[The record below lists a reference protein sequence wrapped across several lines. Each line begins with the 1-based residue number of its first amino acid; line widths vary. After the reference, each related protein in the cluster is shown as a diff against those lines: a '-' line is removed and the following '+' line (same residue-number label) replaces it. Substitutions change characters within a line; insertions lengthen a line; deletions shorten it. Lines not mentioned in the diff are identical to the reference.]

1 MLPTL
6 AIGWQASA
14 VRGDEALHFRQV
26 AGVSIVVVGSPRS
39 ATDLLTVDSR
49 VA

>member
-26 AGVSIVVVGSPRS
+26 AAVS
-39 ATDLLTVDSR
+39 LLRAVR
-49 VA
+49 VPQQTC

>member
-1 MLPTL
+1 MLTTL

-14 VRGDEALHFRQV
+14 VRGDEALHFHQV
-26 AGVSIVVVGSPRS
+26 AAMSIVVAGSPRS
-39 ATDLLTVDSR
+39 ATDMLTVDSR

>member
-6 AIGWQASA
+6 AISWQASA
-14 VRGDEALHFRQV
+14 VRGKEAGRFCEV
-26 AGVSIVVVGSPRS
+26 VGVSIIAAGSPCFIVGTS
-39 ATDLLTVDSR
+39 TVDSR

>member
-1 MLPTL
+1 MLTTL

-14 VRGDEALHFRQV
+14 VRGDEALHFHQV
-26 AGVSIVVVGSPRS
+26 AAVSIVVAGSPHS
-39 ATDLLTVDSR
+39 ATDMLTVDSR